1 LENCGQWLC
10 LGIYG
15 WFDWLFGGLLGR
27 KNMSDFKVSI
37 GSGEELHFGCKIE
50 KKKDKRVT
58 VQGLQTVTVVY
69 S

>member
-1 LENCGQWLC
+1 
-10 LGIYG
+10 
-15 WFDWLFGGLLGR
+15 
-27 KNMSDFKVSI
+27 MPDFKVSI